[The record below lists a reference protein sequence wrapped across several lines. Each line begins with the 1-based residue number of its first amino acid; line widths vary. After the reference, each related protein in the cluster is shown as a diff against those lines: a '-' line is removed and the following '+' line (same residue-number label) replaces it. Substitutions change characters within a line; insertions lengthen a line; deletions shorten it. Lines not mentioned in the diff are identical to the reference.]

1 MDSARCPPG
10 GAAAGLQPN
19 RLEVADIFRGHLE
32 SSRRKYILDPAQ
44 QRLARD
50 LIACRT
56 AALGGHLERCLSCGF
71 ERPAYNSCRNRHCP
85 KCQGLAGARWVA
97 HRLDRVLPVHY
108 FHVVFTLPSELHDLA
123 ADNRALVF
131 ELLMKSAA
139 ASLLDLGRDPKWFGR
154 PAQLGVTAVL
164 HTWARDLHFH
174 PHVHC
179 IVTGGGLADDGNGW
193 VPAPLDFLFPVHVLG
208 ALFRGKVLAGLERL
222 RARGLLRE
230 RVDDRAARRRR
241 MRLYKQSWVVYAKRP
256 FGGAE
261 QVYRYLGRYTHRV
274 AISNARLL
282 SMSDEAVVF
291 RTRGENTATLTPIE
305 FIRRFLDHILPRGF
319 TKIRHGGLL
328 APTNVNGRLARAKD
342 LLRQQS
348 PPAPADQHD
357 DYTGDASEPLTRVA
371 DLPWMD
377 LLFALT
383 GIDLKVCPI
392 CHSRA
397 VVRLPLPPDCR
408 GPPGQLAVN

>member
-1 MDSARCPPG
+1 MSDLARCAPG
-10 GAAAGLQPN
+10 GALAGSGP
-19 RLEVADIFRGHLE
+19 RGLEVADIFRSHLE
-32 SSRRKYILDPAQ
+32 SLRDKYALGPAQ

-50 LIACRT
+50 VVACRT
-56 AALGGHLERCLSCGF
+56 AALGGHVERCMSCGF

-97 HRLDRVLPVHY
+97 QRLDRVLPVHY

-123 ADNRALVF
+123 ADNRALIF

-139 ASLLDLGRDPKWFGR
+139 ASLLALGRDPKWFGH
-154 PAQLGVTAVL
+154 PAQLGVTTVL

-174 PHVHC
+174 PHAHC

-193 VPAPLDFLFPVHVLG
+193 VSAPLDFLFPVHVLG
-208 ALFRGKVLAGLERL
+208 ALFRGKFLAGLERL
-222 RARGLLRE
+222 RSRGLLRDP
-230 RVDDRAARRRR
+230 VDDRAARRRR
-241 MRLYKQSWVVYAKRP
+241 ARLYEQSWVVHAKRP

-274 AISNARLL
+274 AISNARLI
-282 SMSDEAVVF
+282 SMTDQAVVF
-291 RTRGENTATLTPIE
+291 RTRGENTATLTPVD
-305 FIRRFLDHILPRGF
+305 FIRRFLQHILPRGF

-328 APTNVNGRLARAKD
+328 APTNVNGRLARAKA
-342 LLRQQS
+342 LLLQQS
-348 PPAPADQHD
+348 PQPAGDQHD
-357 DYTGDASEPLTRVA
+357 DYDGDAPVTPA
-371 DLPWMD
+371 ANLPWMD
-377 LLFALT
+377 LLLALT

-392 CHSRA
+392 CRSRA

-408 GPPGQLAVN
+408 GPPGQPAPR